1 MKKVKPK
8 SNHWVED
15 IPEDDDL
22 EIEKTLPEL
31 PQLKKKSN
39 NKKVNH
45 GNPKGTNIHGKV
57 NNKSRINY

>member
-8 SNHWVED
+8 SEHWVED
-15 IPEDDDL
+15 IPEEDDL

-31 PQLKKKSN
+31 PQLKKKS
-39 NKKVNH
+39 KLKQVNH

-57 NNKSRINY
+57 NNKGRINY